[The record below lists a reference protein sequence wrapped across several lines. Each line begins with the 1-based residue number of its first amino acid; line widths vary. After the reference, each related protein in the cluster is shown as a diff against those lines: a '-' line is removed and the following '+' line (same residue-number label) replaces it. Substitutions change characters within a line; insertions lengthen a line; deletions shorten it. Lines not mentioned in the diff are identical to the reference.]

1 MLYILYYIYIYVFI
15 FIYVYV
21 YILNICN
28 ICICYVNTKLHNSK
42 FHGFSIMRHNIKTT

>member
-28 ICICYVNTKLHNSK
+28 ICIYVMLTLNY
-42 FHGFSIMRHNIKTT
+42 TTPSFMVFLS